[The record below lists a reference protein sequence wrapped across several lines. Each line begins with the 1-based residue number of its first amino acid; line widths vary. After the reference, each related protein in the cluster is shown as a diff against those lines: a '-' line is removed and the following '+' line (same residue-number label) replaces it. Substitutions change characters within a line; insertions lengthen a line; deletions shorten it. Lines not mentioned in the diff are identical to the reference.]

1 MELILWS
8 MTLLSIYEERSY
20 IRNTLILINSI
31 YIEEWL
37 YIIITI
43 IILELSNEII
53 ERRSKNS
60 KVYSIIMSNTI
71 SILPMIGEKIVN
83 NIIIEIFSIITI
95 ISIVY

>member
-1 MELILWS
+1 